1 MPAPPL
7 PASGVGQY
15 GPARAA
21 RSNAAF
27 FCLYALRAPPMNFS
41 WLDDFQALAASGN
54 FSRAAAERAMTQPAF
69 SRRIRALESW
79 LGVALF
85 DRSTHPVALT
95 EVGEWFRAE
104 AQGLLTRV
112 ARLPDEARAVAAA
125 SSATLRFAATHALS
139 LTFLPAWLR
148 GLEARTPIGPIQFVS
163 DMLQQCEALMLQGR
177 SQFML
182 CHVHALVP
190 GRLEPQNFAWVKVG
204 TDTLV
209 PVSASDASGRAKH
222 RLAAPGTSG
231 TSGARVPLLVYSGE
245 SGLGRVVAALRGA
258 ALEKA
263 GAEPVF
269 TAHLA
274 AVLKSMALDGRGVAW
289 LPLSL
294 VQDDLDSGRLL
305 EAAPPDW
312 RVDVDVCLFRGRGAL
327 PPAAEAFW
335 RAIAEVDGRR

>member
-1 MPAPPL
+1 
-7 PASGVGQY
+7 
-15 GPARAA
+15 
-21 RSNAAF
+21 
-27 FCLYALRAPPMNFS
+27 MNLS

-85 DRSTHPVALT
+85 DRATHPVALT
-95 EVGEWFRAE
+95 EAGEWFRAE
-104 AQGLLTRV
+104 ARGLLTRV

-177 SQFML
+177 AQFML

-190 GRLEPQNFAWVKVG
+190 GRLDPRNFPSVKVG
-204 TDTLV
+204 LDTLV
-209 PVSASDASGRAKH
+209 PVSAGEGAGRARH
-222 RLAAPGTSG
+222 VLAAQPGQ
-231 TSGARVPLLVYSGE
+231 RVPLLDYSGE
-245 SGLGRVVAALRGA
+245 SGLGRVVAALRGD
-258 ALEKA
+258 ALEKV

-289 LPLSL
+289 LPMSL
-294 VQDDLDSGRLL
+294 VEDELRNGRLV
-305 EAAPPDW
+305 EAAPTDW
-312 RVDVDVCLFRGRGAL
+312 RIDVEIRLFRAAPAP

-335 RAIAEVDGRR
+335 RAITAPPSA

>member
-1 MPAPPL
+1 
-7 PASGVGQY
+7 
-15 GPARAA
+15 
-21 RSNAAF
+21 
-27 FCLYALRAPPMNFS
+27 MNLS
-41 WLDDFQALAASGN
+41 WLEDFQALAASGN

-69 SRRIRALESW
+69 SRRIRALETW
-79 LGVALF
+79 LGAALF
-85 DRSTHPVALT
+85 DRTTHPVMLT

-104 AQGLLTRV
+104 AQSLLTRV

-148 GLEARTPIGPIQFVS
+148 GLEAHAPMGPIQFVS

-177 SQFML
+177 AQFML
-182 CHVHALVP
+182 CHVHAQVP
-190 GRLEPQNFAWVKVG
+190 GRLDPQNYPSVKVG

-209 PVSASDASGRAKH
+209 PVSAGDGSGRARH
-222 RLAAPGTSG
+222 PLRPRTGV
-231 TSGARVPLLVYSGE
+231 RVPLLAYSGE
-245 SGLGRVVAALRGA
+245 SGLGRVIAALRGG
-258 ALEKA
+258 ALDKA
-263 GAEPVF
+263 GAETVF

-294 VQDDLDSGRLL
+294 VEDELRDGRLV
-305 EAAPPDW
+305 EAAPKDW
-312 RVDVDVCLFRGRGAL
+312 RVEVDICLFRSRAAA

-335 RAIAEVDGRR
+335 RVIAPAP